1 MRERSNGKHKT
12 TGSLR
17 TEITAIVLW
26 SWSICVKYYCISSN
40 QFMSRAGLPSLL
52 LSVTAGH
59 ARNELEV
66 RSPVTV
72 PSWVTQSHKR
82 ARSHRASQWLTKHH
96 SSAIQRCVRVDSC
109 VVHSCLCPFTCRIS
123 LLNDCRMH
131 WLNRCTVLSSTADDS
146 YPTSCWLPLPVFFD
160 SCTNSC
166 DSMDM
171 LRTSLWILPGSQCRC
186 CPTVM
191 SGETSR
197 PQFKHSWHAWHKLKH
212 KSEFLLGALSRAR
225 GLHMREKDGS
235 TLYTILYWISENST
249 SIWSMYPFVFCP
261 EEGKQR
267 IMMQM
272 SKVFYDYRHIH
283 KRNTTLLDLPVSA
296 QPRSIRW
303 THSHGDIEHS
313 RVKKGRE
320 QEAWNVIEAT
330 TRNTWQRNQKA
341 MGKAT

>member
-1 MRERSNGKHKT
+1 MDSLHWECYLSCRVPQSYATHGKHTVRFKRVFWMRERSNGKHKT

-131 WLNRCTVLSSTADDS
+131 WLNRCTVLSSSADDS
-146 YPTSCWLPLPVFFD
+146 YPTSCWLPHDIQNPHD

-249 SIWSMYPFVFCP
+249 SIWSMYPFVFVQRKANRESWCRCP
-261 EEGKQR
+261 RYSTIIAIYTSATLHCWICQ
-267 IMMQM
+267 
-272 SKVFYDYRHIH
+272 FLP
-283 KRNTTLLDLPVSA
+283 KRAASD
-296 QPRSIRW
+296 
-303 THSHGDIEHS
+303 EHT
-313 RVKKGRE
+313 
-320 QEAWNVIEAT
+320 AT
-330 TRNTWQRNQKA
+330 ET
-341 MGKAT
+341 